1 MRLFAALLAILVG
14 LTAFVPDVSARTIK
28 VGVIACFTGPFA
40 QWGEQW
46 KRVIELYQEMNGT
59 KVGNDEIQVLYRDER
74 GTDPAIPKRL
84 AEELIIQ
91 DKVDVLGGFTLTPS
105 ALAVADVIT
114 EAKMPTVIFNAAT
127 HFVTRKSKQFVRVS
141 ATLDASI
148 VPLVDYAAKQNV
160 KTGMIV
166 VTDYTPGVESAK
178 TYNAEFE
185 KHGIKN
191 VGEIK
196 MPLATKD
203 FAVYIEKVIET
214 KPDGMF
220 IFLPAGS
227 PSITFVKT
235 AGDRGLMKAG
245 VKFFALGEFGE
256 QDLQGFGD
264 AALGANSAFYYSA
277 AHDSDLN
284 RKFVAAFSKKYPG
297 VEMDFI
303 GVLAWDGMN
312 VIYEMAKRTQG
323 KFGDQTIEKIKGYS
337 WESPRG
343 PMQIDPKE
351 RDAIQNIYVRVID
364 KDANGKLINKEIE
377 TFPNVKDPWK
387 EAHPE

>member
-1 MRLFAALLAILVG
+1 MRLIAASVAILASV
-14 LTAFVPDVSARTIK
+14 LAFATPSSARTIK

-46 KRVIELYQEMNGT
+46 KRVITLYQEQNGT
-59 KVGNDEIQVLYRDER
+59 KVGDDTIEVIYRDER

-84 AEELIIQ
+84 AEELVIQ
-91 DKVDVLGGFTLTPS
+91 DKVDVIAGFTLTPS
-105 ALAVADVIT
+105 ALAVADVVT

-127 HFVTRKSKQFVRVS
+127 HFVTRKSKQFVRMA
-141 ATLDASI
+141 ATLDAAI
-148 VPLVDYAAKQNV
+148 VPQVGFAARGGIKN
-160 KTGMIV
+160 GMIV
-166 VTDYTPGVESAK
+166 VTDYTPGIEAAK
-178 TYNAEFE
+178 TYNQEFA

-214 KPDGMF
+214 KPDGLF
-220 IFLPAGS
+220 IFLPLGS
-227 PSITFVKT
+227 PSITFIKT
-235 AGDRGLMKAG
+235 AGDRGLMKSG
-245 VKFFALGEFGE
+245 IKLFGLGEFSE

-264 AALGANSAFYYSA
+264 AALGAHSAFYYSA
-277 AHDSDLN
+277 AHDSDMN
-284 RKFVAAFSKKYPG
+284 RKFIAAFNQKYPG

-303 GVLAWDGMN
+303 GVQAWDGMH
-312 VIYEMAKRTQG
+312 VIYEMARRTGG
-323 KFGDQTIEKIKGYS
+323 KFGDKTIEQIKGFS

-343 PMQIDPKE
+343 PITIDPKE
-351 RDAIQNIYVRVID
+351 RDPILNMYVRVVA

-377 TFPNVKDPWK
+377 TFPNMKDPWK
-387 EAHPE
+387 EANPE